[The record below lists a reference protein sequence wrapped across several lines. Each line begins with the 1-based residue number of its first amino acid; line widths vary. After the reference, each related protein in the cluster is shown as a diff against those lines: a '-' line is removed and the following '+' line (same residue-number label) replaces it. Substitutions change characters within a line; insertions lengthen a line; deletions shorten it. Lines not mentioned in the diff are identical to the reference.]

1 MPWVGPAAPRRERDA
16 AGLTGGSPANLVYID
31 GKPASKLRNDH
42 LVDDLEKLIRDK
54 VRQKE
59 QQQENMIARS
69 V

>member
-1 MPWVGPAAPRRERDA
+1 
-16 AGLTGGSPANLVYID
+16 
-31 GKPASKLRNDH
+31 LRNDH